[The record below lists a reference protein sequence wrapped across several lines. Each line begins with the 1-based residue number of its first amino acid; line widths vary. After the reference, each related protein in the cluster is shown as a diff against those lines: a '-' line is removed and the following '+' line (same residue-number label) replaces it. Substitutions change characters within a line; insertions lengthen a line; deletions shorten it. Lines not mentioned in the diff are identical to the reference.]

1 MTPKEI
7 ILKLIVKQCKTM
19 IIKSMLTTTF
29 MLLLTIIAS
38 SSVIVL
44 TPFKVADVE
53 ALDLNT
59 TLATTSTPSTINVT
73 IGDLIAQGSAVST
86 GLRVLDLGTG
96 DKGPKL
102 EVSYLGN
109 ATIRGGINATD
120 MGTSWSITNPDGT
133 RYSEGQGIL
142 TSTASGEMA
151 TYTFQAIGQ
160 YGSDGKLRNHGSVF
174 FNSNTSSSGQLSFLN
189 KMVGVFAD
197 EIDAA
202 GNSMTRI
209 WELK

>member
-38 SSVIVL
+38 SSVIL
-44 TPFKVADVE
+44 SIPFKIADVE
-53 ALDLNT
+53 AQDLNT

-73 IGDLIAQGSAVST
+73 IGVLIAQGSAVST
-86 GLRVLDLGTG
+86 GLRVLDVGTG

-102 EVSYLGN
+102 EVSYIGN
-109 ATIRGGINATD
+109 ATIRGGRNATD
-120 MGTSWSITNPDGT
+120 MGTLWSITNPDRT

-142 TSTASGEMA
+142 TSTATGEMA

>member
-38 SSVIVL
+38 SSVIL
-44 TPFKVADVE
+44 STPFKIADVE
-53 ALDLNT
+53 AQDLNT

-86 GLRVLDLGTG
+86 GLRVLDVGTG

-102 EVSYLGN
+102 EVSYIGN
-109 ATIRGGINATD
+109 ATIRGGINARD
-120 MGTSWSITNPDGT
+120 IGTSWSITNPDGT

-142 TSTASGEMA
+142 TSTATGEMA

-160 YGSDGKLRNHGSVF
+160 YGPDGKLRNHGSVF
-174 FNSNTSSSGQLSFLN
+174 FNSNTSSIGQLSFLN